1 MFLKAAVGCAFI
13 SIFPMIPTIIFR
25 NRCRWQYLKA
35 FEDAG
40 LLQASTLDLNDP
52 LAPTY
57 RNKRRKFLDFLVDAH
72 KAAYVPVCI
81 AGDTVSAL
89 TATPADVEP
98 LDHDMDKDWK

>member
-13 SIFPMIPTIIFR
+13 SILPMVPTIIFR

-40 LLQASTLDLNDP
+40 LLQTSTLDLNDP
-52 LAPTY
+52 LAATY
-57 RNKRRKFLDFLVDAH
+57 RKKRRKFLDFLVDAH
-72 KAAYVPVCI
+72 KAAYVPVCL

-89 TATPADVEP
+89 TSTPAEVES
-98 LDHDMDKDWK
+98 LEYDMDRN